1 MYFRTYFLICLTF
14 LGILQSGCFKDDSLG
29 YETPPP
35 FDRPLYDPA
44 TDGEPLF
51 PIRENGR
58 YGYMN
63 QKGEVVI
70 RPRYEKA
77 YDFKDGIAHVRIS
90 GSHYAFLDTK
100 GNTIWEDHDDKDS
113 NWGGHFEDG
122 LQVIGMY
129 RGGEHLRAYINRKG
143 KTVIQFFFNQAM
155 EFHEGFAA
163 VCVHNPRIKKGDN
176 IYSGT
181 DEEKRRRR
189 WGFINTRGELIA
201 PFEYSD
207 CYYFRDGMAAV
218 TDQKPTEDFFPME
231 KYGFIDTTGKLV
243 IPIEYD
249 IVGIGFSEG
258 LVGVNIDGKTGYM
271 DKTGEMVIEP
281 KFNGASPFSEGLAS
295 AGIERDNWDENDN
308 FVHDPRVG
316 FIDKTGEFVIP
327 PIFKYVHEFEGGR
340 ACVKDTNDLCGM
352 IDREGNWVVPPI
364 FEDMLYFSEGFA
376 IVDSAGLKGYVDR
389 DGNAI
394 TGFIFDDANSFEN
407 GLAAVTL
414 GGSYWHPKA
423 YTQLG
428 YINTKG
434 EYVWE
439 PQY

>member
-1 MYFRTYFLICLTF
+1 MDLRTYCLICLVF
-14 LGILQSGCFKDDSLG
+14 LGLLESGCFKDDSLG

-44 TDGEPLF
+44 IDGEPLF
-51 PIRENGR
+51 PIKVNSR

-63 QKGEVVI
+63 RQGEVVI
-70 RPRYEKA
+70 EPQYESA
-77 YDFKDGIAHVRIS
+77 YDFREGIARVHN
-90 GSHYAFLDTK
+90 GSVSYSYLDTK
-100 GNTIWEDHDDKDS
+100 GNVIWKDHDDKDS
-113 NWGGHFEDG
+113 GWGGHFEDG

-143 KTVIQFFFNQAM
+143 ETVIQFFFNKAQ

-163 VCVHNPRIKKGDN
+163 VCVHNPRIQKGDN
-176 IYSGT
+176 IFSGT
-181 DEEKRRRR
+181 DEEKKRRR

-218 TDQKPTEDFFPME
+218 SDQKLQEGWM
-231 KYGFIDTTGKLV
+231 KSQRYGFIDTTGKLV

-249 IVGIGFSEG
+249 IRGVGFSEG
-258 LVGVNIDGKTGYM
+258 LVGVDIDGKTGFI
-271 DKTGEMVIEP
+271 DKAGEMVIEP
-281 KFNGASPFSEGLAS
+281 KFNGASPFSEGLSS
-295 AGIERDNWDENDN
+295 AGIERDTWDENDN
-308 FVHDPRVG
+308 YIHDPRVG

-327 PIFKYVHEFEGGR
+327 PIFKYTHDFKDGL
-340 ACVKDTNDLCGM
+340 ACVEDSNDMCGM

-364 FEDMLYFSEGFA
+364 YEEMLYYSEGFA
-376 IVDSAGLKGYVDR
+376 IVDSAGLKGYIDR
-389 DGNAI
+389 NGNPI

-414 GGSYWHPKA
+414 GGNYWHPKP
-423 YTQLG
+423 YTKLG